1 MFCRL
6 QHVAHNSARA
16 RRYCNLWL
24 DCCRE
29 LFKSLDTDKSNTVE
43 AKELANGLKAQ
54 GYNISEQELQ
64 QLMGRV
70 DFDRNGT
77 LDIEE
82 FISGLIDWNEVSHF
96 QHATLRYAMICCPVI
111 PCAAL
116 CCTSCQLSEVAMLL
130 LLHWN
135 ST

>member
-1 MFCRL
+1 MC
-6 QHVAHNSARA
+6 
-16 RRYCNLWL
+16 W
-24 DCCRE
+24 CRE

-43 AKELANGLKAQ
+43 AKELADGLKAQ

-82 FISGLIDWNEVSHF
+82 FISGLIDWNEVR
-96 QHATLRYAMICCPVI
+96 LRP
-111 PCAAL
+111 
-116 CCTSCQLSEVAMLL
+116 
-130 LLHWN
+130 H
-135 ST
+135 

>member
-1 MFCRL
+1 M
-6 QHVAHNSARA
+6 
-16 RRYCNLWL
+16 
-24 DCCRE
+24 
-29 LFKSLDTDKSNTVE
+29 E
-43 AKELANGLKAQ
+43 AKELADGLKAQ

-82 FISGLIDWNEVSHF
+82 FISGLIDWNEVWQF
-96 QHATLRYAMICCPVI
+96 QHATLPYAVIYCPVMS
-111 PCAAL
+111 CAAL
-116 CCTSCQLSEVAMLL
+116 CCAVLCCAALCCASCQLCEVAMLL